1 MFDKIKLG
9 YPNIWI
15 KNSDSSRI
23 IDIITSTLPRDF
35 YTIDF
40 LSGLSLYTNDLWKTV
55 LVENPSFQLTG
66 QDQYI
71 PTFDPQISLDYLLN
85 SPDRPRNPTTF
96 IINVVGKP

>member
-40 LSGLSLYTNDLWKTV
+40 ISGFSLYTNNAEECIGRKS
-55 LVENPSFQLTG
+55 SF
-66 QDQYI
+66 
-71 PTFDPQISLDYLLN
+71 
-85 SPDRPRNPTTF
+85 
-96 IINVVGKP
+96 